1 MLELLFLG
9 TGASVPSRNKATS
22 CIAVRNG
29 SDIILMDC
37 GEGSQRQIMVSPFSF
52 MKIRVILITHLH
64 GDHVFGLPG
73 LLQTM
78 SLSGRKDPI
87 TVYGPP
93 GIRDCIDAFMTVTQG
108 ETIYPM
114 EVIEV
119 SGGESFAVGEMTV
132 SVYRTEHNIASVG
145 YRIDEKD
152 RPGKMDKDK
161 ALSLGIKNGPDLS
174 RLKNGETVNGVKPEQ
189 VLGPTIKGSSISYT
203 GDTVKTGSVAE
214 ASEGVSVLIHES
226 TYMSSDSEL
235 AKEHF
240 HSTALQAAEAAKECG
255 ASWLILTHVSQRYRN
270 LDAVVAEAKTIFDN
284 TVAAQDMQLFEIKGE
299 NISLRRR
306 WQLSDQLQHI
316 CICYHADYLAVL

>member
-9 TGASVPSRNKATS
+9 TGASVPSRDKATS

-37 GEGSQRQIMVSPFSF
+37 GEGSQRQIMISPFSF
-52 MKIRVILITHLH
+52 MKIRAILITHLH

-78 SLSGRKDPI
+78 SLTGRKESVTI
-87 TVYGPP
+87 YGPP

-114 EVIEV
+114 EIVEV
-119 SGGESFAVGEMTV
+119 SGGESFAVRDMTV
-132 SVYRTEHNIASVG
+132 SVYRTEHNMASVG

-152 RPGKMDKDK
+152 RPGKLDREK
-161 ALSLGIKNGPDLS
+161 ALSLGVKDGPDMS
-174 RLKNGETVNGVKPEQ
+174 RLKNGETVNGVRPEQ

-203 GDTVKTGSVAE
+203 GDTVKTESVTKGSK
-214 ASEGVSVLIHES
+214 GVSVLIHES

-240 HSTALQAAEAAKECG
+240 HSTAFQAAETAKECG
-255 ASWLILTHVSQRYRN
+255 ASCLILTHVSQRYDDLN
-270 LDAVVAEAKTIFDN
+270 DVVAEARTVFEN
-284 TVAAQDMQLFEIKGE
+284 TLAAEDMQLYEVRGE
-299 NISLRRR
+299 NVSLR
-306 WQLSDQLQHI
+306 I
-316 CICYHADYLAVL
+316 K

>member
-9 TGASVPSRNKATS
+9 TGASVPSRDKATS

-37 GEGSQRQIMVSPFSF
+37 GEGSQRQIMISPFSF
-52 MKIRVILITHLH
+52 MKIRAILITHLH

-78 SLSGRKDPI
+78 SLTGRKEPVTI
-87 TVYGPP
+87 YGPP

-114 EVIEV
+114 EIVEV
-119 SGGESFAVGEMTV
+119 SGGESFAVRDMTV
-132 SVYRTEHNIASVG
+132 SVYRTEHNMASVG

-152 RPGKMDKDK
+152 RPGKLDREK
-161 ALSLGIKNGPDLS
+161 ALSLGVKDGPDMS
-174 RLKNGETVNGVKPEQ
+174 RLKNGETVNGVRPEQ

-203 GDTVKTGSVAE
+203 GDTVKTESVTKGSK
-214 ASEGVSVLIHES
+214 GVSVLIHES

-240 HSTALQAAEAAKECG
+240 HSTALQAAETAKECG
-255 ASWLILTHVSQRYRN
+255 ASCLILTHVSQRYN
-270 LDAVVAEAKTIFDN
+270 DLNDVVAEARTVFEN
-284 TVAAQDMQLFEIKGE
+284 TLAAEDMQLYEVRGE
-299 NISLRRR
+299 NVSLR
-306 WQLSDQLQHI
+306 I
-316 CICYHADYLAVL
+316 K

>member
-9 TGASVPSRNKATS
+9 TGASVPSRDKATS

-37 GEGSQRQIMVSPFSF
+37 GEGSQRQIMISPFSF
-52 MKIRVILITHLH
+52 MKIRAILITHLH

-78 SLSGRKDPI
+78 SLTGRKEPVTI
-87 TVYGPP
+87 YGPP

-108 ETIYPM
+108 ETVYPM
-114 EVIEV
+114 EIIEV
-119 SGGESFAVGEMTV
+119 SGGESFAVRDMTV
-132 SVYRTEHNIASVG
+132 SVYRTEHNMASVG

-152 RPGKMDKDK
+152 RPGKLDREK
-161 ALSLGIKNGPDLS
+161 ALSLGVKDGPDMS
-174 RLKNGETVNGVKPEQ
+174 RLKNGETVNGVRPEQ

-203 GDTVKTGSVAE
+203 GDTVKTESVTKGSK
-214 ASEGVSVLIHES
+214 GVSVLIHES

-240 HSTALQAAEAAKECG
+240 HSTAFQAAETAKECG
-255 ASWLILTHVSQRYRN
+255 ASCLILTHVSQRYDDLN
-270 LDAVVAEAKTIFDN
+270 DVVAEARTVFEN
-284 TVAAQDMQLFEIKGE
+284 TLAAEDMQLYEVRGE
-299 NISLRRR
+299 NVSLR
-306 WQLSDQLQHI
+306 I
-316 CICYHADYLAVL
+316 K

>member
-9 TGASVPSRNKATS
+9 TGASVPSRDKATS

-37 GEGSQRQIMVSPFSF
+37 GEGSQRQIMISPFSF
-52 MKIRVILITHLH
+52 MKIRAILITHLH

-78 SLSGRKDPI
+78 SLTGRKEPVTI
-87 TVYGPP
+87 YGPP
-93 GIRDCIDAFMTVTQG
+93 GIRGCIDAFMTVTQG

-114 EVIEV
+114 EIIEV
-119 SGGESFAVGEMTV
+119 SGGESFAVRDMTV
-132 SVYRTEHNIASVG
+132 SVYRTEHNMASVG

-152 RPGKMDKDK
+152 RPGKLDREK
-161 ALSLGIKNGPDLS
+161 ALSLGVKDGPDMS
-174 RLKNGETVNGVKPEQ
+174 RLKNGETVNGVRPEQ

-203 GDTVKTGSVAE
+203 GDTVKAESVTEGSK
-214 ASEGVSVLIHES
+214 GVSVLIHES

-240 HSTALQAAEAAKECG
+240 HSTALQAAETAKECG
-255 ASWLILTHVSQRYRN
+255 ASCLILTHVSQRYDDLN
-270 LDAVVAEAKTIFDN
+270 DVVAEARTVFEN
-284 TVAAQDMQLFEIKGE
+284 TLAAEDMQLYEVRGE
-299 NISLRRR
+299 NVSLR
-306 WQLSDQLQHI
+306 I
-316 CICYHADYLAVL
+316 K

>member
-9 TGASVPSRNKATS
+9 TGASVPSRDKATS

-37 GEGSQRQIMVSPFSF
+37 GEGSQRQIMISPFSF
-52 MKIRVILITHLH
+52 MKIRAILITHLH

-78 SLSGRKDPI
+78 SLTGRKEPVTI
-87 TVYGPP
+87 YGPP

-114 EVIEV
+114 EIIEV
-119 SGGESFAVGEMTV
+119 SGGESFAVRDMTI
-132 SVYRTEHNIASVG
+132 SVYRTEHNMASVG

-152 RPGKMDKDK
+152 RPGKLDREK
-161 ALSLGIKNGPDLS
+161 ALSLGVKDGPDMS
-174 RLKNGETVNGVKPEQ
+174 RLKNGETVNGVRPEQ

-203 GDTVKTGSVAE
+203 GDTVKTESVTKGSK
-214 ASEGVSVLIHES
+214 GVSVLIHES

-240 HSTALQAAEAAKECG
+240 HSTALQAAETAKECG
-255 ASWLILTHVSQRYRN
+255 ASCLILTHVSQRYDDLN
-270 LDAVVAEAKTIFDN
+270 DVVAEARTVFEN
-284 TVAAQDMQLFEIKGE
+284 TLAAEDMQLYEVRGE
-299 NISLRRR
+299 NVSLR
-306 WQLSDQLQHI
+306 I
-316 CICYHADYLAVL
+316 K

>member
-9 TGASVPSRNKATS
+9 TGASVPSRDKATS

-37 GEGSQRQIMVSPFSF
+37 GEGSQRQIMISPFSF
-52 MKIRVILITHLH
+52 MKIRAILITHLH

-78 SLSGRKDPI
+78 SLTGRKESVTI
-87 TVYGPP
+87 YGPP

-108 ETIYPM
+108 ETVYPM
-114 EVIEV
+114 EIIEV
-119 SGGESFAVGEMTV
+119 SGGESFAVRDMTV
-132 SVYRTEHNIASVG
+132 SVYRTEHNMASVG

-152 RPGKMDKDK
+152 RPGKLDREK
-161 ALSLGIKNGPDLS
+161 ALSLGIKDGPDMS
-174 RLKNGETVNGVKPEQ
+174 RLKNGETVNGVRPEQ

-203 GDTVKTGSVAE
+203 GDTVKTESVTKGSK
-214 ASEGVSVLIHES
+214 GVSVLIHES

-240 HSTALQAAEAAKECG
+240 HSTALQAAETAKECG
-255 ASWLILTHVSQRYRN
+255 ASCLILTHVSQRYN
-270 LDAVVAEAKTIFDN
+270 DLNDVVAEARTVFEN
-284 TVAAQDMQLFEIKGE
+284 TLAAEDMQLYEVRGE
-299 NISLRRR
+299 NVSLR
-306 WQLSDQLQHI
+306 I
-316 CICYHADYLAVL
+316 K

>member
-9 TGASVPSRNKATS
+9 TGASVPSRDKATS

-37 GEGSQRQIMVSPFSF
+37 GEGSQRQIMISPFSF
-52 MKIRVILITHLH
+52 MKIRAILITHLH

-78 SLSGRKDPI
+78 SLTGRKEPVTI
-87 TVYGPP
+87 YGPP

-108 ETIYPM
+108 ETVYPM
-114 EVIEV
+114 EIIEV
-119 SGGESFAVGEMTV
+119 SGGESFAVRDMTV
-132 SVYRTEHNIASVG
+132 SVYRTEHNMASVG

-152 RPGKMDKDK
+152 RPGKLDREK
-161 ALSLGIKNGPDLS
+161 ALSLGVKDGPDMS
-174 RLKNGETVNGVKPEQ
+174 RLKNGETVNGVRPEQ

-203 GDTVKTGSVAE
+203 GDTVKTESVTKGSK
-214 ASEGVSVLIHES
+214 GVSVLIHES

-240 HSTALQAAEAAKECG
+240 HSTALQAAETAKECG
-255 ASWLILTHVSQRYRN
+255 ASCLILTHVSQRYN
-270 LDAVVAEAKTIFDN
+270 DLNDVVAEARTVFEN
-284 TVAAQDMQLFEIKGE
+284 TLAAEDMQLYEVRGE
-299 NISLRRR
+299 NVSLR
-306 WQLSDQLQHI
+306 I
-316 CICYHADYLAVL
+316 K

>member
-9 TGASVPSRNKATS
+9 TGASVPSRDKATS

-37 GEGSQRQIMVSPFSF
+37 GEGSQRQIMISPFSF
-52 MKIRVILITHLH
+52 MKIRAILITHLH

-78 SLSGRKDPI
+78 SLSGRKEPVTI
-87 TVYGPP
+87 YGPP
-93 GIRDCIDAFMTVTQG
+93 GIGDCIDAFMTVTQG

-114 EVIEV
+114 EIIEV
-119 SGGESFAVGEMTV
+119 SGGESFAVRDMTV
-132 SVYRTEHNIASVG
+132 SVYRTEHNMASVG

-152 RPGKMDKDK
+152 RPGKLDREK
-161 ALSLGIKNGPDLS
+161 ALSLGVKDGPDMS
-174 RLKNGETVNGVKPEQ
+174 RLKNGETVNGVRPEQ

-203 GDTVKTGSVAE
+203 GDTVKTESVTKGSK
-214 ASEGVSVLIHES
+214 GVSVLIHES

-240 HSTALQAAEAAKECG
+240 HSTALQAAETAKECG
-255 ASWLILTHVSQRYRN
+255 ASCLILTHVSQRYDDLN
-270 LDAVVAEAKTIFDN
+270 DVVAEARTVFEN
-284 TVAAQDMQLFEIKGE
+284 TLAAEDMQLYEVRGE
-299 NISLRRR
+299 NVSLR
-306 WQLSDQLQHI
+306 I
-316 CICYHADYLAVL
+316 K

>member
-9 TGASVPSRNKATS
+9 TGASVPSRDKATS

-37 GEGSQRQIMVSPFSF
+37 GEGSQRQIMISPFSF
-52 MKIRVILITHLH
+52 MKIRAILITHLH

-78 SLSGRKDPI
+78 SLTGRKEPVTI
-87 TVYGPP
+87 YGPP

-114 EVIEV
+114 EIIEV
-119 SGGESFAVGEMTV
+119 SGGESFAVRDMTV
-132 SVYRTEHNIASVG
+132 SVYRTEHNMASVG

-152 RPGKMDKDK
+152 RPGKLDREK
-161 ALSLGIKNGPDLS
+161 ALSLGVKDGPDMS
-174 RLKNGETVNGVKPEQ
+174 RLKNGETVNGVRPEQ

-203 GDTVKTGSVAE
+203 GDTVKTESVTKGSK
-214 ASEGVSVLIHES
+214 GVSVLIHES

-240 HSTALQAAEAAKECG
+240 HSTALQAAETAKECG
-255 ASWLILTHVSQRYRN
+255 ASCLILTHVSQRYDDLN
-270 LDAVVAEAKTIFDN
+270 DVVAEARTVFEN
-284 TVAAQDMQLFEIKGE
+284 TLAAEDMQLYEVRGE
-299 NISLRRR
+299 NVSLR
-306 WQLSDQLQHI
+306 I
-316 CICYHADYLAVL
+316 K

>member
-9 TGASVPSRNKATS
+9 TGASVPSRDKATS

-37 GEGSQRQIMVSPFSF
+37 GEGSQRQIMISPFSF
-52 MKIRVILITHLH
+52 MKIRAILITHLH

-78 SLSGRKDPI
+78 SLTGRKEPVTI
-87 TVYGPP
+87 YGPP

-114 EVIEV
+114 EIIEV
-119 SGGESFAVGEMTV
+119 SGGESFAVRDMTV
-132 SVYRTEHNIASVG
+132 SVYRTEHNMASVG

-152 RPGKMDKDK
+152 RPGKLDREK
-161 ALSLGIKNGPDLS
+161 ALSLGVKDGPDMS
-174 RLKNGETVNGVKPEQ
+174 RLKNGETVNGVRPEQ

-203 GDTVKTGSVAE
+203 GDTVKTESVTKGSK
-214 ASEGVSVLIHES
+214 GVSVLIHES

-240 HSTALQAAEAAKECG
+240 HSTALQAAETAKECG
-255 ASWLILTHVSQRYRN
+255 ASCLILTHVSQRYN
-270 LDAVVAEAKTIFDN
+270 DLNDVVAEARTVFEN
-284 TVAAQDMQLFEIKGE
+284 TLAAEDMQLYEVRGE
-299 NISLRRR
+299 NVSLR
-306 WQLSDQLQHI
+306 I
-316 CICYHADYLAVL
+316 K

>member
-9 TGASVPSRNKATS
+9 TGASVPSRDKATS

-29 SDIILMDC
+29 SDIVLMDC
-37 GEGSQRQIMVSPFSF
+37 GEGSQRQIMISPFSF
-52 MKIRVILITHLH
+52 MKIRAILITHLH

-78 SLSGRKDPI
+78 SLTGRKEPVTI
-87 TVYGPP
+87 YGPP

-114 EVIEV
+114 EIVEV
-119 SGGESFAVGEMTV
+119 SGGESFAVRDMTV
-132 SVYRTEHNIASVG
+132 SVYRTEHNMASVG

-152 RPGKMDKDK
+152 RPGKLDREK
-161 ALSLGIKNGPDLS
+161 ALSLGVKDGPDMS
-174 RLKNGETVNGVKPEQ
+174 RLKNGETVNGVRPEQ

-203 GDTVKTGSVAE
+203 GDTVKAESVAE
-214 ASEGVSVLIHES
+214 GSKSVSVLIHES

-240 HSTALQAAEAAKECG
+240 HSTALQAAETAKECG
-255 ASWLILTHVSQRYRN
+255 ASCLILTHVSQRYN
-270 LDAVVAEAKTIFDN
+270 DLNDVVAEARTVFEN
-284 TVAAQDMQLFEIKGE
+284 TLAAEDMQLYEVRGE
-299 NISLRRR
+299 NVSLR
-306 WQLSDQLQHI
+306 I
-316 CICYHADYLAVL
+316 K

>member
-9 TGASVPSRNKATS
+9 TGASVPSRDKATS

-29 SDIILMDC
+29 SDIVLMDC
-37 GEGSQRQIMVSPFSF
+37 GEGSQRQIMISPFSF
-52 MKIRVILITHLH
+52 MKIRAILITHLH

-78 SLSGRKDPI
+78 SLTGRKESVTI
-87 TVYGPP
+87 YGPP

-114 EVIEV
+114 EIIEV
-119 SGGESFAVGEMTV
+119 SGGESFAVRDMTV
-132 SVYRTEHNIASVG
+132 SVYRTEHNMASVG

-152 RPGKMDKDK
+152 RPGKLDREK
-161 ALSLGIKNGPDLS
+161 ALSLGVKDGPDMS
-174 RLKNGETVNGVKPEQ
+174 RLKNGETVNGVRPEQ

-203 GDTVKTGSVAE
+203 GDTVKTESVTKGSK
-214 ASEGVSVLIHES
+214 SVSVLIHES

-240 HSTALQAAEAAKECG
+240 HSTALQAAETAKECG
-255 ASWLILTHVSQRYRN
+255 ASCLILTHVSQRYN
-270 LDAVVAEAKTIFDN
+270 DLNDVVAEARTVFEN
-284 TVAAQDMQLFEIKGE
+284 TLAAEDMQLYEVRGE
-299 NISLRRR
+299 NVSLR
-306 WQLSDQLQHI
+306 I
-316 CICYHADYLAVL
+316 K